1 MTNLWDVTLEMYC
14 AGKSVSEIVKERGLT
29 QDTIYNHLMRFV
41 DSGELDAHEFVS
53 GEIIRE
59 VRVFKA
65 NNPECE
71 RLKEIFD
78 GLGGKVSY
86 SEIRFALKCL

>member
-1 MTNLWDVTLEMYC
+1 MVLYFIIFEYLITGFNLTV
-14 AGKSVSEIVKERGLT
+14 V
-29 QDTIYNHLMRFV
+29 NHLMRFV